1 MKSKILLIKSTIY
14 PIILILALSKIFF
27 STTFSYAESFDIK
40 NIQISKQFDI
50 NFQKIDVLDEGFK
63 IAYNNLIMNIT
74 KSNDQSKLS
83 NLSLLK
89 IKTMIDNFSIKE
101 EKFIDDIYYVNL
113 DVTFNK
119 KKVFSFLEKKNIF
132 PSQPKKKKV
141 LFIPV
146 VIDEEKK
153 NIILFS
159 ENKFYQNW
167 LVNNDNQNQLIYL
180 LPTDDLDDIQII
192 KSKYEYL
199 EDYDFKEIVNKYFL
213 DDYIISLIYKNSSD
227 LRVLSKIKLSDKIVL
242 DNKVFR
248 NFTDKDVFN
257 VIEELKL
264 LYEDYWKRENQI
276 NTSIKLPLT
285 IAIDILNEKK
295 IEDFEQTIKK
305 FNLVSSFRVFK
316 LDKINIYYKVIFN
329 GTPQAFIVE
338 MKRSGYDLD
347 IKNKIWVLK

>member
-1 MKSKILLIKSTIY
+1 MKSKILLVKSTLY
-14 PIILILALSKIFF
+14 LIIFTLALLKIFF

-40 NIQISKQFDI
+40 NVEISKQFNMNFKRTDI
-50 NFQKIDVLDEGFK
+50 LDEGFK
-63 IAYNNLIMNIT
+63 IAYNNLILNIT
-74 KSNDQSKLS
+74 KSKDQSKLKD
-83 NLSLLK
+83 LSLID
-89 IKTMIDNFSIKE
+89 IKAMVDNFSIKE
-101 EKFIDDIYYVNL
+101 EKFIDNIYYVNL
-113 DVTFNK
+113 DVSFNK
-119 KKVFSFLEKKNIF
+119 KKVFSFLENKNIF
-132 PSQPKKKKV
+132 PSQPKKKKI

-146 VIDEEKK
+146 IIEEEKK
-153 NIILFS
+153 NIVLFS

-167 LVNNDNQNQLIYL
+167 FVNNDNRNQLIYV
-180 LPTDDLDDIQII
+180 LPTDDLEDIEII

-242 DNKVFR
+242 DNKVFK
-248 NFTDKDVFN
+248 NFTDKN
-257 VIEELKL
+257 VPNIIEELKL

-285 IAIDILNEKK
+285 IAINIINEKK
-295 IEDFEQTIKK
+295 IQDFEEAIKR
-305 FNLVSSFRVFK
+305 FNLVSSFHVFK

-329 GTPQAFIVE
+329 GTPQAFILE
-338 MKRSGYDLD
+338 MKRLGYNLD

>member
-1 MKSKILLIKSTIY
+1 MKSKILLVKSILY
-14 PIILILALSKIFF
+14 LIIFTLALLKIFF

-40 NIQISKQFDI
+40 NVEISKQFNMNFKRTDI
-50 NFQKIDVLDEGFK
+50 LDEGFK
-63 IAYNNLIMNIT
+63 IAYNNLILNIT
-74 KSNDQSKLS
+74 KSKDQSKLKD
-83 NLSLLK
+83 LSLID
-89 IKTMIDNFSIKE
+89 IKAMVDNFSIKE
-101 EKFIDDIYYVNL
+101 EKFIDNIYYVNL
-113 DVTFNK
+113 DVSFNK
-119 KKVFSFLEKKNIF
+119 KKVFSFLENKNIF
-132 PSQPKKKKV
+132 PSQPKKKKI

-146 VIDEEKK
+146 IIEEEKK
-153 NIILFS
+153 NIVLFS

-167 LVNNDNQNQLIYL
+167 FVNNDNRNQLIYV
-180 LPTDDLDDIQII
+180 LPTDDLEDIEII

-242 DNKVFR
+242 DNKVFK
-248 NFTDKDVFN
+248 NFTDKN
-257 VIEELKL
+257 VPNIIEELKL

-285 IAIDILNEKK
+285 IAINIINEKK
-295 IEDFEQTIKK
+295 IQDFEEAIKR
-305 FNLVSSFRVFK
+305 FNLVSSFHVFK

-329 GTPQAFIVE
+329 GTPQAFILE
-338 MKRSGYDLD
+338 MKRLGYNLD